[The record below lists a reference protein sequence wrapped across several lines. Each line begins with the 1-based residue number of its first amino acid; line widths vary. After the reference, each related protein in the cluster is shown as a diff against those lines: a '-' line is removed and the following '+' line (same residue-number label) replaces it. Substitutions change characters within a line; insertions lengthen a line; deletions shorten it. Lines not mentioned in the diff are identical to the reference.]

1 MPLFRMQKS
10 LFLVA
15 FISSL
20 ILSMMACS
28 TALDKKDPPS
38 EQIPDKQFSYTFTEV
53 RIEFPSSLWEL
64 TGEGEKEIS
73 FVRSYKTGFVNA
85 FGILVA
91 DVYSK
96 GWGFTREQHIK
107 NYFNY
112 ERFKS
117 HPQDEWSGFVEGTME
132 IDGVHYPTM
141 RCSIVNNGPQFDKLF
156 MILFPDD
163 LEKRHRFYVLM
174 FSEIYPEGKPAP
186 GIPDLEFIVK
196 NLEILPF

>member
-1 MPLFRMQKS
+1 MT
-10 LFLVA
+10 
-15 FISSL
+15 
-20 ILSMMACS
+20 ACS

-38 EQIPDKQFSYTFTEV
+38 EQIPDKQLSYTFAEV
-53 RIEFPSSLWEL
+53 RVEFPSSLWEL
-64 TGEGEKEIS
+64 LGEGEKEIS
-73 FVRSYKTGFVNA
+73 FGRIYKTGFANA
-85 FGILVA
+85 FGILVV

-112 ERFKS
+112 ERLKS
-117 HPQDEWSGFVEGTME
+117 RPQEEWSGFVEGTME
-132 IDGVHYPTM
+132 IDGVHYPIM
-141 RCSIVNNGPQFDKLF
+141 RYSNIKNGSQIDGLF